1 MPCEAC
7 WKGLDPREEIR
18 AALSQCGPFLIES
31 FVLRVVLRDLGFFA
45 ALDEFVRAG
54 GTLLCFNRASLVAI
68 DALKLPVRNAV
79 AGVNRQEFFVGGSLL
94 NIDVETTSRV
104 MAGMPTRASVFYDS
118 GPVFETQ
125 EGFKG
130 TVLARYQPQG
140 SPLASGFLLGEK
152 YLNGKAAALD
162 VELGEGHVVLLGF
175 RPQWRGQPFGSFR
188 MIFNA
193 LAMAK

>member
-1 MPCEAC
+1 VGRGAAPGGRGA
-7 WKGLDPREEIR
+7 GDPNAQATTDARNR
-18 AALSQCGPFLIES
+18 
-31 FVLRVVLRDLGFFA
+31 

-94 NIDVETTSRV
+94 NIDIETTSRV